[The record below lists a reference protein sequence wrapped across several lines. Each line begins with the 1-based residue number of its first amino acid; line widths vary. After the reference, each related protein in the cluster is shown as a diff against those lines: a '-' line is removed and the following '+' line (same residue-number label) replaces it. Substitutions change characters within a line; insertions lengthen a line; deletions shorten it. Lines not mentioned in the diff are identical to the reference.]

1 MPENNGFHVASSSPI
16 RAVILDYGE
25 VLCHRPTPQDIH
37 RMADVFHLDREA
49 FPSIYAHSRNPYDQG
64 TISME
69 DYWSNFAKNAG
80 VELDGDLAKKVQ
92 LWDIQMWSNINAT
105 MTGWLKAIHTSGLRT
120 AILSNM
126 THPMKAYMLE
136 NYEWLRYFDCHVFSC
151 DIKVIK
157 PDAAIYRHCLECL
170 GTTPEATLFIDD
182 REANIEGAKAVG
194 IQAIHFQSVEQLR
207 GDLEAIKFPIL
218 PELALSL

>member
-1 MPENNGFHVASSSPI
+1 MPKKNGFHAASSSPI

-25 VLCHRPTPQDIH
+25 VLCHRPAPQEIQ
-37 RMADVFHLDREA
+37 RMADVFHLDAES
-49 FPSIYAHSRNPYDQG
+49 FPAIYAQSRNPYDQG
-64 TISME
+64 MISME
-69 DYWSNFAKNAG
+69 DYWKDFARSAG
-80 VELDGDLAKKVQ
+80 MELDDALAEKLQ

-105 MTGWLKAIHTSGLRT
+105 MTGWLKDIHAAGLRT

-126 THPMKAYMLE
+126 THPMKAYMLK
-136 NYEWLRYFDCHVFSC
+136 NYAWLRYFDCHVFSC

-170 GTTPEATLFIDD
+170 GTKAEETLFVDD
-182 REANIEGAKAVG
+182 REANIEGAKALG
-194 IQAIHFQSVEQLR
+194 IRSIRFQSIEQLR
-207 GDLEAIKFPIL
+207 ADLEAIAFPIL